1 MSRTSGAA
9 FSAPLAL
16 LLYSLLLA
24 LVCSAPAGAASFAC
38 EKAQSRIE
46 KAICADAELSQLD
59 EYLARYYGGARA
71 GLGAG
76 AACLATDQRSWLG
89 KTRNACADAA
99 CLKKAYLER
108 LGELHPLQPGVTE
121 LRNLELPRVPALVWI
136 IPPAQDNVAAPA
148 KPNAPPLEVR
158 GELFDD
164 VAQGDGFVLRGA
176 QGSTLLVMLMFI
188 DEATG
193 QRLTVLSRMPNV
205 SYLARGQAATSGGKI
220 YYEPSRCVFLYRLP

>member
-1 MSRTSGAA
+1 MMR
-9 FSAPLAL
+9 L
-16 LLYSLLLA
+16 LLLLA
-24 LVCSAPAGAASFAC
+24 VSCSGSTLAASFPC

-59 EYLARYYGGARA
+59 DYLARYYGGARA
-71 GLGAG
+71 GLGSG
-76 AACLATDQRSWLG
+76 ASCLAADQRRWLSEV
-89 KTRNACADAA
+89 RNPCADAA

-108 LGELHPLQPGVTE
+108 LGELHPLQPGATS

-136 IPPAQDNVAAPA
+136 IPPAQDTVAAPP

-164 VAQGDGFVLRGA
+164 IAQGDGFVLRGA
-176 QGSTLLVMLMFI
+176 QGSTLLVMLMFL
-188 DEATG
+188 EPATA
-193 QRLTVLSRMPNV
+193 QQLSMLAKMPNN

>member
-1 MSRTSGAA
+1 MTR
-9 FSAPLAL
+9 L
-16 LLYSLLLA
+16 LLVMLMSCCTP
-24 LVCSAPAGAASFAC
+24 VMAASFAC
-38 EKAQSRIE
+38 EKAQTRIE

-76 AACLATDQRSWLG
+76 AGCLAADQRSWLSR
-89 KTRNACADAA
+89 TRNACTDTA
-99 CLKKAYLER
+99 CLKKAYRER
-108 LGELHPLQPGVTE
+108 LGELDPLQPGASA

-136 IPPAQDNVAAPA
+136 IPPAQDNVAAPP

-164 VAQGDGFVLRGA
+164 IAQGDGFVLRGA

-193 QRLTVLSRMPNV
+193 QRLSVLSKMPSV
-205 SYLARGQAATSGGKI
+205 SYLARGSAAVNSSGRI

>member
-1 MSRTSGAA
+1 MRR
-9 FSAPLAL
+9 L
-16 LLYSLLLA
+16 LLVI
-24 LVCSAPAGAASFAC
+24 LVSCSAPAMAASFPC
-38 EKAQSRIE
+38 EKAQIRIE
-46 KAICADAELSQLD
+46 KAICADTELSQLD

-76 AACLATDQRSWLG
+76 AACLAADQRSWLG
-89 KTRNACADAA
+89 KTRNACADTA

-108 LGELHPLQPGVTE
+108 LGELDPLQPGASA
-121 LRNLELPRVPALVWI
+121 LRNLKLPRVPALVWI
-136 IPPAQDNVAAPA
+136 IPPAQDNVAAPP

-164 VAQGDGFVLRGA
+164 IAQGDGFVLRGA

-193 QRLTVLSRMPNV
+193 QRLSVLSKMPNV
-205 SYLARGQAATSGGKI
+205 SYLARGSAAVNSSGRI

>member
-1 MSRTSGAA
+1 MSRTSAA
-9 FSAPLAL
+9 C
-16 LLYSLLLA
+16 SLLLA
-24 LVCSAPAGAASFAC
+24 LAWSAPGGAASFAC
-38 EKAQSRIE
+38 EKAQSRVE

-71 GLGAG
+71 ALGAGGG
-76 AACLATDQRSWLG
+76 AACLAADQRSWLS
-89 KTRNACADAA
+89 KTRNACGDTA

-108 LGELHPLQPGVTE
+108 LGELDALQPGASA

-136 IPPAQDNVAAPA
+136 IPPAQDNVAAPP

-164 VAQGDGFVLRGA
+164 VAQGDGFLLRGA
-176 QGSTLLVMLMFI
+176 QGSTLLAMLMFL
-188 DEATG
+188 EPATAE
-193 QRLTVLSRMPNV
+193 RLAVLAKMQNV

-220 YYEPSRCVFLYRLP
+220 YYEPSRCVFLYRMP

>member
-1 MSRTSGAA
+1 MRRTRSAA
-9 FSAPLAL
+9 CSLAL
-16 LLYSLLLA
+16 ALA
-24 LVCSAPAGAASFAC
+24 CGAAGAASFPC
-38 EKAQSRIE
+38 EKAQSRVE

-76 AACLATDQRSWLG
+76 GACLAADQRKWLSA
-89 KTRNACADAA
+89 TRNACADAA

-108 LGELHPLQPGVTE
+108 LGELHPLQPGATA

-136 IPPAQDNVAAPA
+136 IPPAQDNVAAPP

-164 VAQGDGFVLRGA
+164 VAQGDGFLLRGA
-176 QGSTLLVMLMFI
+176 QGSTLLVMLMFL
-188 DEATG
+188 EPATA
-193 QRLTVLSRMPNV
+193 QQLALLAKMPDS
-205 SYLARGQAATSGGKI
+205 SYLARGSAATNSSGRI

>member
-1 MSRTSGAA
+1 MIR
-9 FSAPLAL
+9 FAL
-16 LLYSLLLA
+16 LTALA
-24 LVCSAPAGAASFAC
+24 CSAPALAASFPC
-38 EKAQSRIE
+38 EKAQSKIE

-76 AACLATDQRSWLG
+76 ATCLAADQRSWLS

-99 CLKKAYLER
+99 CMKKAYLER
-108 LGELHPLQPGVTE
+108 LGELHPLQPGATS
-121 LRNLELPRVPALVWI
+121 LRNVELPRVPALVWI
-136 IPPAQDNVAAPA
+136 IPPAQDNVAAPP

-164 VAQGDGFVLRGA
+164 VAQGDGFLLRGA
-176 QGSTLLVMLMFI
+176 QGSTLLTMLMFL
-188 DEATG
+188 EPETA
-193 QRLTVLSRMPNV
+193 QRLSVLAKMQNT